1 MMSFHGPD
9 FIKHHAKPGVTR
21 TRDTERLLS
30 DTITCMFDLNSR
42 LKSGKLR
49 KTKNIYKIKKIKGTK
64 NRKIAKLNQYG
75 IEL

>member
-9 FIKHHAKPGVTR
+9 FIKHHVKPGVTR

-49 KTKNIYKIKKIKGTK
+49 KTKNIYKKQKNKRHEKQK
-64 NRKIAKLNQYG
+64 NRKTEPIWN
-75 IEL
+75 